1 MKIRPCSTC
10 SDSPPAGSMSSV
22 RNSTCSEQKRQH
34 SSLWNAF
41 GTTWIN
47 AVPMQVY
54 WQVSLDN
61 IPIYLEKKLT
71 WTGKNGNNFH
81 IKKVFFLVIIFKK
94 HVLIQYWHMSPFVH
108 ATKNE
113 KKTRTCHGVHGKNH
127 WVRPHQR
134 IQSQDLSAIGIN
146 SLRSDGSDVL
156 CFKAQNLA
164 GNFIRNEEMKQ

>member
-113 KKTRTCHGVHGKNH
+113 KKTRTCHGVHGKTTGSGPTNASS
-127 WVRPHQR
+127 PKTCQ
-134 IQSQDLSAIGIN
+134 QSASTALDPMGPMFFVS
-146 SLRSDGSDVL
+146 RH
-156 CFKAQNLA
+156 KT
-164 GNFIRNEEMKQ
+164 